1 MKVQNT
7 QHFENFSLIQNNPSG
22 ASRHLPLHKGGFAF
36 CETIKNGFIDTLSTV
51 YLSSGC
57 GAE

>member
-7 QHFENFSLIQNNPSG
+7 QHFEKIQLIQNKPSG
-22 ASRHLPLHKGGFAF
+22 ASRHLPLHKGGFDF

-51 YLSSGC
+51 YLSSG
-57 GAE
+57 

>member
-7 QHFENFSLIQNNPSG
+7 QHFEKIQLIQNNPFG

-36 CETIKNGFIDTLSTV
+36 GETIKNGFIDTLSTV
-51 YLSSGC
+51 YLSSG
-57 GAE
+57 